1 MPIPSHLRGSD
12 AAGEL
17 GRLALSVVAHDE
29 PMLGLRAVQ
38 WRSSLAKVGLAVP
51 FWVVHDLGLLAVQ
64 EPPAIAPRPIA
75 ANLGLAPQDVQALNL
90 YAETLR
96 EIAESEVL
104 ERAREWRLADEL
116 LSVLLLKVL
125 GPIWERYAGPAGGGR
140 GDPTALP
147 LDPELFRELN
157 PELPGLWRSRD
168 RSIDLGFLRRLAH
181 DRLRLITAV
190 EQVDLDTLRLLG
202 MFGLEASAAGALQLL
217 DVLNVLESPEANDVV
232 NFSLDLLPSVLE
244 AKRSTGAQSFSV
256 DGYSGVQRHGTLDS
270 LVLSELA
277 FDADVF
283 DRRYAEKELF
293 FYAREKQHEEDRRLH
308 YICVD
313 ASASMRGKRSVFARG
328 LALTLIKKLVL
339 QGEDVYFRFFDS
351 RLYELQHARGG
362 RTDSGGVNVPYVLS
376 FKGERGRNYAKVFGL
391 LANELERLQ
400 RREKRHPV
408 LYFLTHAECHVPEE
422 TIDRLG
428 RIGRLYGIFMLPST
442 GELELDY
449 LPRLDTVQIVD
460 ERALGRKEERAA
472 RALEIVDDASRQEVE
487 ARDSLVPAPRESIP
501 PGMFEE

>member
-1 MPIPSHLRGSD
+1 MPIPSHLRRSD
-12 AAGEL
+12 AAAEL
-17 GRLALSVVAHDE
+17 GRLALSVVRNEE

-38 WRSSLAKVGLAVP
+38 WRSALTKVGLSVP
-51 FWVVHDLGLLAVQ
+51 FWAIYDLGMLAVQ
-64 EPPAIAPRPIA
+64 EPTRIGARTMPER
-75 ANLGLAPQDVQALNL
+75 LGLDAAETEALQI
-90 YAETLR
+90 YADTLR
-96 EIAESEVL
+96 ELAQSEVL

-116 LSVLLLKVL
+116 LAVLLLKVL

-140 GDPTALP
+140 GDPGALP
-147 LDPELFRELN
+147 LDPELFRELD
-157 PELPGLWRSRD
+157 PELPELWSLRD
-168 RSIDLGFLRRLAH
+168 RSADKGFLRQLAH

-244 AKRSTGAQSFSV
+244 AKRSSGAQTFSV
-256 DGYSGVQRHGTLDS
+256 DGYSGVQRTGTLDS

-277 FDADVF
+277 FDGEVF

-293 FYAREKQHEEDRRLH
+293 YYAREKQHEEDRRMH
-308 YICVD
+308 YLCVD
-313 ASASMRGKRSVFARG
+313 ASASMRGRRAVFARG
-328 LALTLIKKLVL
+328 LALTLIKKLAL

-351 RLYELQHARGG
+351 RLYDVQHVRGG
-362 RTDSGGVNVPYVLS
+362 RTDGGGVNVPYVLS

-391 LANELERLQ
+391 LAAELERLQ

-408 LYFLTHAECHVPEE
+408 IYFLTHAECHIPEE
-422 TIDRLG
+422 TVERLG

-442 GELELDY
+442 GDLELDY
-449 LPRLDTVQIVD
+449 LQRLDTVQVVD
-460 ERALGRKEERAA
+460 EHALGKREERAQ
-472 RALEIVDDASRQEVE
+472 RALEIVDDAS
-487 ARDSLVPAPRESIP
+487 ARFEDQLREQMAEYVRELP
-501 PGMFEE
+501 PLRD